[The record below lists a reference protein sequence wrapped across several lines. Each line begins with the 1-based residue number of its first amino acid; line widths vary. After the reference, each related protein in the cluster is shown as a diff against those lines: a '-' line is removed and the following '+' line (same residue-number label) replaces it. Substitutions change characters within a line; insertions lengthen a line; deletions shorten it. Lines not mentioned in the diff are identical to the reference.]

1 MGRHNIFP
9 RKRSAVG
16 KTPSRTSGRRSLTTL
31 IERLETR
38 TLLTVDLL
46 GTAHWLDQGPGPIT
60 NGNNVLGIPNKP
72 QAGAVNAIA
81 IDPNNPDHAFAAT
94 VDGGIWR
101 TNSFESADPFWTP
114 LTDSFPSLATG
125 DIKFDPLDPTGNT
138 VYAGLGNF
146 SNDLGDTNPRSGV
159 LKTTDGGDHWSIL
172 AESTFSSTS
181 INNILPTKVI
191 DTGVGPGRGGQ
202 IVLASTNGGLYQSD
216 DAGTT
221 WSLLSGANGLLI
233 GATSDV
239 KSDPGNDFRF
249 YTAMQAQFDG
259 MFNVTQSGAVFRGA
273 LAANGTITW
282 TNVSAGI
289 AGINN
294 ARNVLLAVHNS
305 PGNNVVNV
313 AVVDATV
320 AGGMIT
326 ATPFAGVSRSTN
338 QGGAWA
344 LVGGALPNT
353 NPGKQAGNFSFVA
366 DPVDPNI
373 TFVSGDRGT
382 MNNAGDIFRVNAGGG
397 GSYTSVANG
406 GAGNTAPHPDSRQ
419 MVFDTTGANRVLVE
433 TNDGGI
439 YRLAFPNGGGA
450 TAWNW
455 AGGNIRPTEFFAV
468 AYDTIN
474 GVIFG
479 GAQDNSTPEQNSPFN
494 FTWKDNTGGD
504 GEEVGVDNTSNPNHS
519 IRYVNSQNLGNF
531 TKETY
536 DNTNTMVSSSNPGL
550 VVNGTGG
557 QTISQVEAN
566 ATPGGQPPFF
576 TPWVL
581 NAADPTRILFGTT
594 FLYESTDQGNTVTA
608 LGGVTNLGGG
618 NFAPTVNVGAVG
630 PVVGSDPIAYGGFS
644 GGVANTAVLWVG
656 TGNQLRLRT
665 SGSGLPAVVAN
676 YTGSAVMAI
685 VMDPADWHTA
695 YILDNSNR
703 VFKAVSDDAGTTV
716 TFTNI
721 TSNLPADPVKYR
733 SIEFVRSGGNQVLL
747 VGGQQIYRAINP
759 GATPNWTVFGVG
771 LPNANVRDLHYIPA
785 NSGSGDILLA
795 GTDGRG
801 AWTVSNAA
809 ALLVSPLGSEL
820 LVCGDEDFPDQNDAF
835 RLVRD
840 PVFPT
845 SVDVY
850 VNGVLEQVV
859 PLAGI
864 QNIHIYGGGGV
875 NTLTVDSSNGLISV
889 PDGITFNAGDPCPVS
904 VNAELAASMGEDGIG
919 TLILTQTGGPTIS
932 TDVYS
937 PGPNPG
943 EGLDVIT
950 DSSGNTQSV
959 QFFELAPVLDNVPA
973 ALVTVNG
980 TPAAN
985 AINYTAGPGGG
996 IFVGNTGLV
1005 TVDNLES
1012 YEFNNKTQ
1020 LVINALAGSDQINL
1034 NNPTVPAG
1042 MSTSVATPGINVS
1055 GQDPTASDT
1064 VILNGTSAANSI
1076 NFSPTSAD
1084 AASVTGAG
1092 PVAISLA
1099 TIEHVT
1105 INGQAGNDS
1114 LTVTLP
1120 TSPLGNGAIYTPGAT
1135 PDSGAIDLR
1144 SLGVNGT
1151 PLLSLNFTNIG
1162 ATGTVTFANAGG
1174 RTDFLDLNGTVAS
1187 DRFSV
1192 TAAGV
1197 VQVQDTTGTI
1207 LRTVMISTPGINHL
1221 ALDGLDGDD
1230 VFNVAGGLPF
1240 ATLVVDG
1247 GDPSAS
1253 DTVNLSGATGPVT
1266 VILADPTVGSN
1277 TTITGYGGTISLV
1290 GVEVANLNATNSQV
1304 TATGTTLNDNIV
1316 YTPSGA
1322 TAGTFYD
1329 TLPSGNQSPGTVFN
1343 LTNAAGNFRVF
1354 NDPAGNADQVTLRG
1368 TDARDLFEINQ
1379 GSGVAQV
1386 LANNVT
1392 ALLPVQLGI
1401 SSEILNAQGE
1411 GGQNTFQVIPAAG
1424 IGGQA
1429 QDNLLI
1435 NINGGTTGAFNALV
1449 LGSSFGAAPG
1459 ILPATSFVV
1468 VNRNLTPNS
1477 GTVRVFQSAVAN
1489 PDINYQNIQVVSPNV
1504 NSTAGLPNLLQLGPD
1519 IYEANETRFGSYFL
1533 GSAATLQAQN
1543 ASIFPGSTEFPGVP
1557 ADQDFYRLVAQNTG
1571 TLDFQVYF
1579 QLFSASLLP
1588 GGGVLNVQV
1597 LDVNGTVIA
1606 SGVPSIFGSVGS
1618 TANARIRI
1626 PVVQGQTY
1634 YLRVF
1639 GANVDGAANGNV
1651 VNGYNMT
1658 VINTP
1663 VAAPTTVELSHSTPN
1678 GEQNDPLVTQGTPG
1692 TGDLPPNA
1700 PPSDSGRSQL
1710 DSVTNGG
1717 FDTTAHAAAAAAEGT
1732 AGKLPAPTG
1741 STLAKPTI
1749 YLRLDDA
1756 FLLQD
1761 LPGNQ
1766 TPGGVPGTSPIPI
1779 NFNSSTS
1786 LVPTFANGPINGV
1799 AFNGNFRIAVYDGGN
1814 GAMSQQ
1820 PGTNVNP
1827 STAHTLDPSDGT
1839 FIGFAQP
1846 VPAINAATG
1855 LPIPGQFVPHLY
1867 MLTIGSQ
1874 GGATGIGA
1882 LASDTL
1888 DDGIHNITARV
1899 QIIDA
1904 SNSTN
1909 PIKTGFGQRSD
1920 ALQIT
1925 IDTVAPPAQFGFG
1938 ADQHNPLTPDS
1949 DTGVVTEPE
1958 TSSDKVTSNTAPT
1971 FQGMA
1976 EANSIVRIYDDIN
1989 NNHVVDAA
1997 DVFLGET
2004 VAIPLDGTN
2013 AFPNGQW
2020 SVHSVVDLNDPKF
2033 FPKDGIRNI
2042 LATAEDLAGNMSS
2055 PPAQVQ
2061 IFIDTQGPQITGVFI
2076 SDPTDASLDGEN
2088 TSFNL
2093 FGEKFGINSQQAN
2106 QGLTPLVYAIT
2117 INVQDLP
2124 PRFAPFLNEIAFKP
2138 ELVEGD
2144 LHADGGITLIG
2155 DANGRIAFQVFVNL
2169 DTPTPAGQP
2178 ATGEIQLRFVDA
2190 NGNPVALPD
2199 DRYTLHIDDTIIV
2212 DPAGNNLDGESNA
2225 SEPVNNPTFPT
2236 GNGAPGGDFTARFT
2250 VDSRPEIGDYASARV
2265 NVDINGNLLFDPQNT
2280 DFTNRDLQFTL
2291 QQSPSLV
2298 GVVSQMGIHDGVF
2311 AGNFPQATVRDF
2323 EPFVFANGFDKLGAY
2338 GFDPVLKK
2346 FRWLIDTDGDG
2357 VADIGNVSPLQV
2369 NGIAITGDF
2378 DPALPGDELALF
2390 TGTQLFFFDVNPST
2404 GVVESDPNVSGPVGT
2419 NLRGI
2424 PIVGDFNGDG
2434 TTDVATWL
2442 NDRFQFD
2449 YGIPGA
2455 PFTFFD
2461 TNPGNP
2467 AVPLPVPLP
2476 TIQFG
2481 FPGVGEIPVAAD
2493 MDQDGFTDVGLW
2505 VPGRSGT
2512 VPEASSEWFFLM
2524 SNDLPNL
2531 PGQQP
2536 FTPDSLPAFTDFSLP
2551 PDLLNHPFSPTPLGG
2566 DLYAQYGDEFGTP
2579 IVANFD
2585 PPLAPASASLA
2596 SDTTAPTSSIKA
2608 LPVTTTSRS
2617 IALAWSGQDNAGG
2630 SGIANYDVYV
2640 SDNGGRYQPFMTGT
2654 TATSALF
2661 PGVNGHTYSFFSMAT
2676 DSAGNKQTTPLG
2688 AQATTKLQVHV
2699 LTTTALVTS
2708 RPTIVPGQP
2717 ITFTATV
2724 TAVGVGNG
2732 TPTGRVT
2739 FKDGATVLA
2748 SVPLS
2753 DGVATY
2759 TASRLSLGSHTIVA
2773 SYTGGDGNVASTSK
2787 SLTERVVRAVLE
2799 TDPLVAGATAL
2810 YVGGTSASDTI
2821 TFTAASATGAIKAT
2835 LRTGAGATVYLGTF
2849 NPTGHIVV
2857 YGIAGSDTI
2866 QLSSSLINGKRY
2878 SISLPGLFFG
2888 DAIHSRVLSDGVVDH
2903 LFAAAGGGWLWNS

>member
-1 MGRHNIFP
+1 MSRRNIFP
-9 RKRSAVG
+9 RKRLGVG
-16 KTPSRTSGRRSLTTL
+16 KRSFKASGRQSLTTL
-31 IERLETR
+31 IERLEDR
-38 TLLTVDLL
+38 TLLTVNVL
-46 GTAHWLDQGPGPIT
+46 GTPNWFEQGPGPIT
-60 NGNNVLGIPNKP
+60 NGNNVIGIPNQP
-72 QAGAVNAIA
+72 QAGATNSVA
-81 IDPNNPDHAFAAT
+81 IDPNNPNHALAAT
-94 VDGGIWR
+94 IDGGIWR
-101 TNSFESADPFWTP
+101 TTDFEDASPFWTP
-114 LTDSFPSLATG
+114 LTDNFPSLAIG
-125 DIKFDPLDPTGNT
+125 DIKFSPLDATGNT
-138 VYAGLGNF
+138 LYAGLGNI
-146 SNDLGDTNPRSGV
+146 SNDLGDSNPVAGV
-159 LKTTDGGDHWSIL
+159 LKTTDGGNHWTQLGQTIL
-172 AESTFSSTS
+172 NGLTIQEIIPTTLISPGGGQVVLAATR
-181 INNILPTKVI
+181 NNAGLFRSADSGVTWTQISGTGGLPTGATNSLVA
-191 DTGVGPGRGGQ
+191 DSANPMRFYVALPAQFSNGVVTR
-202 IVLASTNGGLYQSD
+202 NGGVFRSD
-216 DAGTT
+216 DG
-221 WSLLSGANGLLI
+221 G
-233 GATSDV
+233 V
-239 KSDPGNDFRF
+239 
-249 YTAMQAQFDG
+249 
-259 MFNVTQSGAVFRGA
+259 
-273 LAANGTITW
+273 TW
-282 TNVSAGI
+282 TNVSTGI
-289 AGINN
+289 AGING
-294 ARNVLLAVHNS
+294 AIEVKLAVHNS
-305 PGNNVVNV
+305 AGNNVVY
-313 AVVDATV
+313 AATLDATFDAMGNV
-320 AGGMIT
+320 QT
-326 ATPFAGVSRSTN
+326 TPFQGVSRSTN
-338 QGGAWA
+338 QGGTWA

-353 NPGKQAGNFSFVA
+353 NPGAQARNFSLVA

-373 TFVSGDRGT
+373 SFVSGDRGT
-382 MNNAGDIFRVNAGGG
+382 MNNAGDVFRVNAGGG

-406 GAGNTAPHPDSRQ
+406 GANNTAPHPDSRS
-419 MVFDTTGANRVLVE
+419 MTFDTTGANRVLVLS
-433 TNDGGI
+433 NDGGI

-450 TAWNW
+450 TAWNY
-455 AGGNIRPTEFFAV
+455 AGGDIRPTEFFAV
-468 AYDTIN
+468 AYDSIN

-479 GAQDNSTPEQNSPFN
+479 GAQDNSTPEQNSPSN

-519 IRYVNSQNLGNF
+519 IRYTNDQNLGNF

-536 DNTNTMVSSSNPGL
+536 DNTNTLVNTTHPGL

-557 QTISQVEAN
+557 QNIAQVEAN
-566 ATPGGQPPFF
+566 AVTGGQPPFF

-581 NAADPTRILFGTT
+581 NAADPTRIMFGTN

-618 NFAPTVNVGAVG
+618 QFKPSVSVGAVS
-630 PVVGSDPIAYGGFS
+630 PFVGSDPIAYGGFS

-656 TGNQLRLRT
+656 AGGQLRLRT
-665 SGSGLPAVVAN
+665 SGTGVPSVVGN
-676 YTGSAVMAI
+676 YTGAAVVAI
-685 VMDPADWHTA
+685 VMDPTDWHTA
-695 YILDNSNR
+695 YILDQNGQ
-703 VFKAVSDDAGTTV
+703 VFKAVSNDAGTTV
-716 TFTNI
+716 TFTNV
-721 TSNLPADPVKYR
+721 TGNLPADPATYR
-733 SIEFVRSGGNQVLL
+733 SIEFVRSGTTQVLL
-747 VGGQQIYRAINP
+747 VGGQQIYRSINP
-759 GATPNWTVFGVG
+759 GPGGNWTVFGAG
-771 LPNANVRDLHYIPA
+771 LPNANVRDLHYIPP
-785 NSGSGDILLA
+785 NGNPSKGDILLA

-801 AWTVSNAA
+801 AWTINNAA
-809 ALLVSPLGSEL
+809 AMLVNPLSNEVL
-820 LVCGDEDFPDQNDAF
+820 ICGDENNPDQNDAF

-845 SVDVY
+845 SLDVY
-850 VNGVLEQVV
+850 VNGVLESVV

-864 QNIHIYGGGGV
+864 QNINIYGGGGV
-875 NTLTVDSSNGLISV
+875 NTLTVDSSNGLINV
-889 PDGITFNAGDPCPVS
+889 PNGITFNAGDPCPTS
-904 VNAELAASMGEDGIG
+904 TNNEIASQMGEDGTG
-919 TLILTQTGGPTIS
+919 TLILTQTAGPTIS
-932 TDVYS
+932 SDVYS

-943 EGLDVIT
+943 QGHSVIT
-950 DSSGNTQSV
+950 DSAGNTQSIY
-959 QFFELAPVLDNVPA
+959 FTELAPVLDNVPA
-973 ALVTVNG
+973 ASATING

-985 AINYTAGPGGG
+985 AINYVQGPGGG

-1005 TVDNLES
+1005 TIDNLES

-1020 LVINALAGSDQINL
+1020 LFINAAAGSDEINL
-1034 NNPTVPAG
+1034 NDPAVPAG
-1042 MSTSVATPGINVS
+1042 MSTSAATPGINVS
-1055 GQDPTASDT
+1055 GQEPTASDT
-1064 VILNGTSAANSI
+1064 VIVNGTSAANAI
-1076 NFSPTSAD
+1076 NFSPTAAD
-1084 AASVTGAG
+1084 AANVTGAG

-1105 INGQAGNDS
+1105 INGQGGNDT

-1120 TSPLGNGAIYTPGAT
+1120 TAAVGNGAIYTPGAT
-1135 PDSGAIDLR
+1135 PDSGSIDLR
-1144 SLGVNGT
+1144 SLGVSGI

-1162 ATGTVTFANAGG
+1162 ATGSVAFANAGG
-1174 RTDFLDLNGTVAS
+1174 RTDFLDLNGTSAA

-1192 TAAGV
+1192 ASSGD
-1197 VQVQDTTGTI
+1197 VQVLDPSGVT
-1207 LRTVMISTPGINHL
+1207 LRTVVIHTPGIKNL
-1221 ALDGLDGDD
+1221 SLRGVGDSD
-1230 VFNVAGGLPF
+1230 TFNVTGPLPF
-1240 ATLVVDG
+1240 TGLTIDAD
-1247 GDPSAS
+1247 A
-1253 DTVNLSGATGPVT
+1253 TVNLSGASAPVT
-1266 VILADPTVGSN
+1266 VNLGDNTPGSPNPNTVIN
-1277 TTITGYGGTISLV
+1277 GYGAPVTLI
-1290 GVEVANLNATNSQV
+1290 GVDVANLDANNHTV
-1304 TATGTTLNDNIV
+1304 TAIGTSLNDNIL
-1316 YTPSGA
+1316 YTPTGA

-1329 TLPSGNQSPGTVFN
+1329 SLPAGNNQVPNTVFN
-1343 LTNAAGNFRVF
+1343 FSGASAGSVF
-1354 NDPAGNADQVTLRG
+1354 TVFGGAGGNSDAVTIQG
-1368 TDARDLFEINQ
+1368 TDARDLTEINQ
-1379 GSGVAQV
+1379 GPAIATV

-1392 ALLPVQLGI
+1392 SLLPVQLATNVP
-1401 SSEILNAQGE
+1401 ILNADGL
-1411 GGQNTFQVIPAAG
+1411 GGQNTFQVIPAPG
-1424 IGGQA
+1424 LGGGR
-1429 QDNLLI
+1429 DNLLI

-1449 LGSSFGAAPG
+1449 LGNSFGATPG
-1459 ILPATSFVV
+1459 VLAANQFVV

-1477 GTVRVFQSAVAN
+1477 GTVRVFTAAAPN

-1519 IYEANETRFGSYFL
+1519 IFEANETRFGAYFL
-1533 GSAATLQAQN
+1533 GSAATVQAQN
-1543 ASIFPGSTEFPGVP
+1543 ASIFPSTTEFPGVP
-1557 ADQDFYRLVAQNTG
+1557 ADQDFYRVVAQNTG

-1579 QLFSASLLP
+1579 QLFSSALLP
-1588 GGGVLNVQV
+1588 AGGVLNVQV
-1597 LDVNGTVIA
+1597 LDVNGIVIA
-1606 SGVPSIFGSVGS
+1606 SGVPSVFGSVGS

-1626 PVVQGQTY
+1626 PAIQGQTY
-1634 YLRVF
+1634 FLRVF
-1639 GANVDGAANGNV
+1639 GASVDGVANGNV

-1663 VAAPTTVELSHSTPN
+1663 VAAPATVELSHSTPN

-1692 TGDLPPNA
+1692 SGDLPPNA

-1710 DSVTNGG
+1710 DNVTNGG
-1717 FDTTAHAAAAAAEGT
+1717 FDSTAHAAAAAAAGT
-1732 AGKLPAPTG
+1732 AGKLPAPAG

-1786 LVPTFANGPINGV
+1786 LTPTFVNAPINGV

-1874 GGATGIGA
+1874 GGPTGSGTGA

-1888 DDGIHNITARV
+1888 DEGIHNITARV
-1899 QIIDA
+1899 QIVEP

-1909 PIKTGFGQRSD
+1909 PVKTGFGQRSD

-1938 ADQHNPLTPDS
+1938 ANQHNPLTPDS

-1958 TSSDKVTSNTAPT
+1958 TSSDKVTSDTSPT

-1976 EANSIVRIYDDIN
+1976 EANSIVRVYDDIN

-2033 FPKDGIRNI
+2033 FPTKDGIRNI
-2042 LATAEDLAGNMSS
+2042 IATAEDLAGNMSS

-2088 TSFNL
+2088 TGFNL
-2093 FGEKFGINSQQAN
+2093 FGEKFGINSQQAD
-2106 QGLTPLVYAIT
+2106 QGPTPLVYAIT

-2124 PRFAPFLNEIAFKP
+2124 PRFAPFLDEIAFKP

-2144 LHADGGITLIG
+2144 MHADGGITLIG

-2199 DRYTLHIDDTIIV
+2199 DRYTLHIDDSIIV
-2212 DPAGNNLDGESNA
+2212 DPAGNKLDGESNA
-2225 SEPVNNPTFPT
+2225 SEPLNNPTFPT

-2265 NVDINGNLLFDPQNT
+2265 NVDINGNFLFDPQNP

-2311 AGNFPQATVRDF
+2311 AGNFPQVREID
-2323 EPFVFANGFDKLGAY
+2323 EGPLEFANGFDKLGAY

-2378 DPALPGDELALF
+2378 DPSLPGDELALF
-2390 TGTQLFFFDVNPST
+2390 TGTQLFFFDVNAVS
-2404 GVVESDPNVSGPVGT
+2404 GVVEADPNAAGPVGT

-2461 TNPGNP
+2461 TNAGNP
-2467 AVPLPVPLP
+2467 AVPLSVTLP
-2476 TIQFG
+2476 TITFG

-2536 FTPDSLPAFTDFSLP
+2536 FDPDSLPAFSDFSLP
-2551 PDLLNHPFSPTPLGG
+2551 PDLLNHPFSPAPLGA

-2585 PPLAPASASLA
+2585 PPLAPASAALA
-2596 SDTTAPTSSIKA
+2596 SDTTAPTSSITA
-2608 LPVTTTSRS
+2608 LPTTTTSRS
-2617 IALAWSGQDNAGG
+2617 VALAWSGQDNAGG
-2630 SGIANYDVYV
+2630 SGIATYDVYV

-2661 PGVNGHTYSFFSMAT
+2661 PGVNGHTYSFFSMAS
-2676 DSAGNKQTTPLG
+2676 DNAGNRQSAPSA

-2699 LTTTALVTS
+2699 LTSTALATS

-2717 ITFTATV
+2717 VTFTATV
-2724 TAVGVGNG
+2724 LSAGVGNG
-2732 TPTGRVT
+2732 TPTGHVT
-2739 FKDGATVLA
+2739 FKDGTTVLA
-2748 SVPLS
+2748 TVSLS
-2753 DGVATY
+2753 GGVATY
-2759 TASRLSLGSHTIVA
+2759 TTSKLSLRSHTITA
-2773 SYTGGDGNVASTSK
+2773 SYTGGDGSVASTSK
-2787 SLTERVVRAVLE
+2787 SLTQRVVRAALE
-2799 TDPLVAGATAL
+2799 SDPIVAGATAL

-2821 TFTAASATGAIKAT
+2821 AFSAASATGAIKAT
-2835 LRTGAGATVYLGTF
+2835 LRTAAGSTVFLGTF

-2866 QLSSSLINGKRY
+2866 YLSSSLINGKRY
-2878 SISLPGLFFG
+2878 SISLPGIFFG
-2888 DAIHSRVLSDGVVDH
+2888 DATHSRVLSDGVVDH
-2903 LFAAAGGGWLWNS
+2903 LFAGAGGGWYWNS